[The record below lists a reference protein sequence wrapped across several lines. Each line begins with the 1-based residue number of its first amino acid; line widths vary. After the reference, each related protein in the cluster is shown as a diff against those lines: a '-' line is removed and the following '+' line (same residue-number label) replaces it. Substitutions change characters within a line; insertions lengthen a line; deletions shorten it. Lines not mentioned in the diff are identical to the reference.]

1 MCFGQILKNSI
12 CTKLLLN
19 IKKENEDLGKQ
30 ANNLVKLSA
39 ITYIKYFFTIA
50 FFAGCLAVQA
60 QDVNYIKGKK
70 YTLEG
75 ISVLGN
81 TSFGEQTII
90 TYSGLRKGKEIT
102 IPGEDIANAIKKL
115 WNSNL
120 FSDIEVYVTKIE
132 GDKAY
137 LQIQLSDLPQLNE
150 LKVNGVKKGKIEG
163 IVNDNKLKKG
173 VKVTENL
180 ITTTKNHLIK
190 KYKKEG
196 YYNTKVHINTIEVKN
211 DSLKTAR
218 VNMVLNIDKGEKVK
232 IKDIVFNGND
242 VLSDK
247 KLRKAMKST
256 KKINRLRILKR
267 SKFIDSAYQADLG
280 HIVDT
285 YKENG
290 YRDARV
296 LSDSLVVNNDKTI
309 SLFIDVNEGE
319 QYTFGDIE
327 FIGNTVYSN
336 EYLSRLLRIK
346 KGDTYNGVL
355 LQKRIADQSKPDAF
369 DITNEYQNNG
379 YLFSTINPVEVS
391 ADNNVIDMEIRIS
404 EGKPAY
410 FNSVTVV
417 GNDKTN
423 DHVIYRELRTRPG
436 QLYSKSNV
444 VRTVRELGQL
454 GFFDA
459 QEISPNFINPN
470 PNEGTI
476 DMEYSVK
483 ETGSSQIELQGGYGG
498 GGFIGTLG
506 LSFNNFSIKDIFKK
520 EAYKPIPMGDGQKLA
535 LRLQA
540 SRFYQT
546 YSFSFSE
553 PWLGGKRPVQFST
566 SLSHTKQFLYNFQ
579 TRNADKSRSFNITGI
594 TFGLAKRLT
603 VPDDFFTLSQAISFQ
618 RYDLNNYNTG
628 LFTFGDGYSNNL
640 SYTVGLSRNN
650 TSVDPIFPTGG
661 SKFSVTA
668 KMSIPYSLFN
678 GVDYEE
684 LSEEYDAALETRA
697 EYADTPT
704 DLAYIQAN
712 EKITEIDQERYKWL
726 EFYKVNFKG
735 EWYTQLAKNLVLRP
749 SIEYGFL
756 GAYNQYRGIIPFE
769 RYFVGGDGLGNY
781 SLDGREAIQLRGYPN
796 QSIQPFDRATGRL
809 SNDGATIYNKYS
821 LELRYPITLKAS
833 AKIYALAFLE
843 GGGAFNDFRDF
854 NPFNIKRSAGL
865 GLRIFMP
872 AFGLLG
878 IDFGHGFDPLPG
890 ETEKHGW
897 ETHFII
903 GQQF

>member
-1 MCFGQILKNSI
+1 M
-12 CTKLLLN
+12 N
-19 IKKENEDLGKQ
+19 IKKENDDLGKQ
-30 ANNLVKLSA
+30 VNNLANISFLA
-39 ITYIKYFFTIA
+39 TYIKHFIVLLLLVSSFNIQGQEVTY
-50 FFAGCLAVQA
+50 
-60 QDVNYIKGKK
+60 NSNNK
-70 YTLEG
+70 YTLGG
-75 ISVLGN
+75 ITVSGN
-81 TSFGEQTII
+81 SSFSEQTIV

-102 IPGEDIANAIKKL
+102 IPGEDISTAIKKL
-115 WNSNL
+115 WKSKL

-132 GDKAY
+132 GNVAF
-137 LQIQLSDLPQLNE
+137 LEIRLSDLPQLNE
-150 LKVNGVKKGKIEG
+150 LKINGIKRSKKEKVIEE
-163 IVNDNKLKKG
+163 NKLKKG
-173 VKVTENL
+173 TKVTENL
-180 ITTTKNHLIK
+180 ITTTKNYLVN

-196 YYNTKVHINTIEVKN
+196 YLNSKIHINTIEVK
-211 DSLKTAR
+211 DSIKVAR

-232 IKDIVFNGND
+232 IKDIVFNGNE

-247 KLRKAMKST
+247 KLRKSMKST

-267 SKFIDSAYQADLG
+267 SKFIDSAYQADLSSV
-280 HIVDT
+280 IEK

-290 YRDARV
+290 YRDARI
-296 LSDSLVVNNDKTI
+296 LSDSLIINNDKTI
-309 SLFIDVNEGE
+309 SLQIDINEGE
-319 QYTFGDIE
+319 LYTFGDIT

-336 EYLSRLLRIK
+336 EYLSRILRIK

-355 LQKRIADQSKPDAF
+355 LQERIADNSKPDAF
-369 DITNEYQNNG
+369 DITNEYQNHG

-391 ADNNVIDMEIRIS
+391 ADNNVIDMEIRII

-423 DHVIYRELRTRPG
+423 DHVIYREIRTRPG
-436 QLYSKSNV
+436 QLYRKANV

-459 QEISPNFINPN
+459 QEISPNFNNPN

-506 LSFNNFSIKDIFKK
+506 LSFNNFSIKDILKK
-520 EAYKPIPMGDGQKLA
+520 DAYKPIPMGDGQKLA

-553 PWLGGKRPVQFST
+553 PWLGGKRPVQFSS
-566 SLSHTKQFLYNFQ
+566 SLSHTKQFLFNPQ

-603 VPDDFFTLSQAISFQ
+603 VPDDFFTLSQAISYQ

-640 SYTVGLSRNN
+640 SYTIGLSRNN
-650 TSVDPIFPTGG
+650 TSVDPIFPTAG
-661 SKFSVTA
+661 SNFSVSA
-668 KMSIPYSLFN
+668 KLSIPYSLFN
-678 GVDYEE
+678 GVNYKALKDER
-684 LSEEYDAALETRA
+684 DASNEII
-697 EYADTPT
+697 ADINSSIFERTN
-704 DLAYIQAN
+704 AGNRIA
-712 EKITEIDQERYKWL
+712 EIDQERYKWL
-726 EFYKVNFKG
+726 EFYKVKFKG
-735 EWYTQLAKNLVLRP
+735 DWYTQIVKDLVLRP
-749 SIEYGFL
+749 SVEFGFL
-756 GAYNQYRGIIPFE
+756 GAYNNNRGAIPFE
-769 RYFVGGDGLGNY
+769 RFFVGGDGLGNY

-796 QSIQPFDRATGRL
+796 QSL
-809 SNDGATIYNKYS
+809 SDQDGGTIYNKFS

-833 AKIYALAFLE
+833 AKIYALGFLE
-843 GGGAFNDFRDF
+843 SGASYNNFRDY
-854 NPFNIKRSAGL
+854 NPFNLNRSAGL
-865 GLRIFMP
+865 GIRIFMP

-878 IDFGHGFDPLPG
+878 IDFGHRFDDIPG
-890 ETEKHGW
+890 DPGSSHNW

>member
-1 MCFGQILKNSI
+1 M
-12 CTKLLLN
+12 KLLLN

-30 ANNLVKLSA
+30 VNSLANISFLEAHIKHIIVILLFASSFNIQGQEA
-39 ITYIKYFFTIA
+39 TYSNGNKYIL
-50 FFAGCLAVQA
+50 G
-60 QDVNYIKGKK
+60 
-70 YTLEG
+70 G
-75 ISVLGN
+75 ISVSGN
-81 TSFGEQTII
+81 SSFSEQTIV

-102 IPGEDIANAIKKL
+102 IPGEAISTAIKKL
-115 WNSNL
+115 WNSKL

-132 GDKAY
+132 GDAAF
-137 LQIQLSDLPQLNE
+137 LEIRLSDLPQLNE
-150 LKVNGVKKGKIEG
+150 IKINGIKRSKKEKVIEE
-163 IVNDNKLKKG
+163 NKLKKG
-173 VKVTENL
+173 TKVTENL
-180 ITTTKNHLIK
+180 ITTTKNFLTT

-196 YYNTKVHINTIEVKN
+196 YLNTKIHINTIDVK
-211 DSLKTAR
+211 DSIKAAR

-232 IKDIVFNGND
+232 IKDIDFNGNT

-247 KLRKAMKST
+247 KLRRSMKST

-267 SKFIDSAYQADLG
+267 SKFIDSAYQADLSSV
-280 HIVDT
+280 IEK

-290 YRDARV
+290 YRDARI
-296 LSDSLVVNNDKTI
+296 LSDSLIINDDKTI
-309 SLFIDVNEGE
+309 SLKIDINEGE
-319 QYTFGDIE
+319 LYTFGDIT

-336 EYLSRLLRIK
+336 QYLSRLLRIK

-355 LQKRIADQSKPDAF
+355 LQERIADNSSPDAR
-369 DITNEYQNNG
+369 DITNEYQNHG

-391 ADNNVIDMEIRIS
+391 ADNNVIDMEIRII

-410 FNSVTVV
+410 FNSVSVV

-423 DHVIYRELRTRPG
+423 DHVIYREIRTRPG
-436 QLYSKSNV
+436 QLYSKANV

-459 QEISPNFINPN
+459 QEISPNFNNPN

-506 LSFNNFSIKDIFKK
+506 LSFNNFSIKDLLKK
-520 EAYKPIPMGDGQKLA
+520 DAYKPIPMGDGQRLA

-540 SRFYQT
+540 SRFFQT

-553 PWLGGKRPVQFST
+553 PWLGGKRPVQFSA
-566 SLSHTKQFLYNFQ
+566 SLSHTKQFLFNPQ

-594 TFGLAKRLT
+594 TFGLAKRLS
-603 VPDDFFTLSQAISFQ
+603 VPDDYFTLSQAISYQ

-640 SYTVGLSRNN
+640 SYTIGLSRNN
-650 TSVDPIFPTGG
+650 TNVDPIYPTGG
-661 SKFSVTA
+661 SKFSATA
-668 KMSIPYSLFN
+668 KFSLPYSLFN
-678 GVDYEE
+678 GVDYEA
-684 LSEEYDAALETRA
+684 LQEERDTNNAIRSDVNSTPLE
-697 EYADTPT
+697 
-704 DLAYIQAN
+704 
-712 EKITEIDQERYKWL
+712 ITNAQNRIAEIDQEKFDWL
-726 EFYKVNFKG
+726 EFYKVSFKG
-735 EWYTQLAKNLVLRP
+735 DWYTKIFNNLDLVLKP
-749 SIEYGFL
+749 SVEFGFL
-756 GAYNQYRGIIPFE
+756 GAYNNDRGVIPFE
-769 RYFVGGDGLGNY
+769 RYFVGGNGLGNQ
-781 SLDGREAIQLRGYPN
+781 SLDGRETIQLRGYPD
-796 QSIQPFDRATGRL
+796 QSL
-809 SNDGATIYNKYS
+809 SDQDGASIYNKFS

-833 AKIYALAFLE
+833 AKIYALGFLE
-843 GGGAFNDFRDF
+843 GGASHNSFRDF
-854 NPFNIKRSAGL
+854 NPFNINRSAGV
-865 GLRIFMP
+865 GVRIFMP

-878 IDFGHGFDPLPG
+878 IDFGHGFDALPG
-890 ETEKHGW
+890 QNTKHGW